1 MSVSLKNPLNTNI
14 TYSMGYLEME
24 ACITA
29 NMDVEKWN
37 NPNPPPAG
45 YPRRLKAQIVAWYS
59 LHNLIKAH
67 TQDTSVEKAKKDA
80 EKERRKIGG
89 RRTSSGRRRR

>member
-1 MSVSLKNPLNTNI
+1 
-14 TYSMGYLEME
+14 ME

-37 NPNPPPAG
+37 NPNPPPKG

-59 LHNLIKAH
+59 LHNLIEAH
-67 TQDTSVEKAKKDA
+67 TQDTAIEKVKKDA
-80 EKERRKIGG
+80 DKNLKR
-89 RRTSSGRRRR
+89 GRRR